1 MEEIFKKYKNFFL
14 VVGTSFVLGFL
25 LVKFYNFNETRIANY
40 DRDIEELRQK
50 IELLKNISSYQD
62 KFSQLKGN
70 FLSSDSYTFIDLVS
84 DYAQKAGLEVVSIEP
99 ESEVFYKKKGI
110 ISSLVLK
117 LSLKGGFDNL
127 LNFLRVL
134 DKEKLKITILKLE
147 ISENI
152 SSIALEILGL
162 ALEEVKL

>member
-1 MEEIFKKYKNFFL
+1 MENILKKYKNFFL
-14 VVGTSFVLGFL
+14 TVGTLFVLGFL
-25 LVKFYNFNETRIANY
+25 LVRLYSFYEARISNY
-40 DRDIEELRQK
+40 DRDIKELRQK
-50 IELLKNISSYQD
+50 LELLKSISSYQSR
-62 KFSQLKGN
+62 FSQLKGN

-84 DYAQKAGLEVVSIEP
+84 DYARKAGLEVVSIEP

-134 DKEKLKITILKLE
+134 DKEKLKITVSSLNIG
-147 ISENI
+147 ENI
-152 SSIALEILGL
+152 SLITLEILGL
-162 ALEEVKL
+162 TLKEEEL

>member
-1 MEEIFKKYKNFFL
+1 MEKIFKRYKNFFL
-14 VVGTSFVLGFL
+14 TLGILFVLGLFL
-25 LVKFYNFNETRIANY
+25 VRLYNFYETRIANY

-50 IELLKNISSYQD
+50 IELLKSISFYQN
-62 KFSQLKGN
+62 KFSQIKGN

-84 DYAQKAGLEVVSIEP
+84 DYVRKAGLEVVSIEP
-99 ESEVFYKKKGI
+99 ESKVFYEEKEI
-110 ISSLVLK
+110 IFPLVLK

-127 LNFLRVL
+127 LNFLEIL
-134 DKEKLKITILKLE
+134 DEEKLKITVLRLE